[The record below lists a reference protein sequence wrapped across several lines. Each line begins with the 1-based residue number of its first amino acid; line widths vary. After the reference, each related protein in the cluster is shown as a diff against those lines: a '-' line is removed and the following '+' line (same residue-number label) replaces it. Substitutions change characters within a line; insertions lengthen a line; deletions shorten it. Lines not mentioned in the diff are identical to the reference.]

1 MINTLW
7 YDKCMVIA
15 RNILP
20 ANGQVMPKCKR
31 KPEPELELRNA
42 VSAI

>member
-1 MINTLW
+1 MIDTLS
-7 YDKCMVIA
+7 YDKCMVLA

-20 ANGQVMPKCKR
+20 ANGQVMPKSKR
-31 KPEPELELRNA
+31 EPELELRNA